1 MLKFREIGTYKNAVN
16 IGYLTAD
23 VVLHNGNVVTFSE
36 ATKKADLPKDGKEA
50 ELAIVMNTID
60 KPEILEPN
68 DFQIE
73 IGENL
78 RVFVLSSLRGR
89 IIDMDLDQVETA
101 YASISV
107 GSILVATKDGKLKVT
122 SASTGFKEYFEVVE
136 KTSYN
141 GEGLAV
147 KVVVAPE
154 VTTVTTPATGE

>member
-16 IGYLTAD
+16 NGYCTAD
-23 VVLHNGNVVTFSE
+23 IVLHNGNVVTFDE
-36 ATKKADLPKDGKEA
+36 ATKKVALPTTGKET

-73 IGENL
+73 VGENPRL
-78 RVFVLSSLRGR
+78 FVLSSLKGR
-89 IIDMDLDQVETA
+89 IIDMDMDQVETA
-101 YASISV
+101 YASVSV
-107 GSILVATKDGKLKVT
+107 GSILVATKDGKLKVV
-122 SASTGFKEYFEVVE
+122 SASTGYKEYFEVVE

-154 VTTVTTPATGE
+154 VTTVSTGA